1 MWRLWVPL
9 KVVCGVCLFA
19 CMCPCVHVC
28 QFVLCLQLQ
37 DPECNSTR
45 SRAGFVLLSVSFSC
59 FVVNDINN
67 RCNNEIPLSLLQSIL
82 TILTIVIVFLL

>member
-9 KVVCGVCLFA
+9 TVVCGVCLFA

-37 DPECNSTR
+37 DPESNSTL
-45 SRAGFVLLSVSFSC
+45 SRAGFVCLSVSFSC

-67 RCNNEIPLSLLQSIL
+67 RCNNETPLSLLQSIL